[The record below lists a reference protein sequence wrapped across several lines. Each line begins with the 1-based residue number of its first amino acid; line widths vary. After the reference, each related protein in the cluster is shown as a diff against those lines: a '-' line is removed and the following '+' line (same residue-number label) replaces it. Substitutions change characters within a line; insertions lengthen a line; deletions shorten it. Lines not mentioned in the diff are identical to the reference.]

1 VVDLDGTLIASDS
14 LVESLLA
21 LLKRQP
27 WCIFLLPA
35 WALKGK
41 VALKA
46 EIARRV
52 HLRVETL
59 PYRADLIDHLR
70 TEREAGRTLVLA
82 TAAHHSIA
90 DAVAAHLKIF
100 DEVVATDG
108 QINTKGTAKRDALL
122 ARFGMRGFDYIGDDR
137 ADVPV
142 WGASRVAHVAGNRR
156 GLPKLAQMAG
166 AALGQPFV
174 SAGPG
179 LRSWIRAIRVHQWV
193 KNVLLFVPMVTAHR
207 VDARTAL
214 TVAVSF
220 LAFSLLAS
228 GTYLINDL
236 FDLDADRKH
245 PSKRSRPFASGK
257 IPLTQGV
264 VAALLLIVAGF
275 GLGTILGIRPVIYL
289 LLYFVVTIAYSLRLK
304 HHPILDVVALAFL
317 YTLRILA
324 GGAAADV
331 RISQWLFQFSVFL
344 FLSLALVKRYS
355 ELHRLQ
361 LEGNGDARA
370 RGYRP
375 TDLTVVSQSGISA
388 GLIAGL
394 VLALYINSPDV
405 QLLYAK
411 PHVLWAICPLFVYWI
426 VRVWLIA
433 NRGGLNEDP
442 ILFAFR
448 DRVSYLVGLTILIVM
463 LLAMLPHVS

>member
-1 VVDLDGTLIASDS
+1 VVDFDGTLIASDS
-14 LVESLLA
+14 LVESLVA

-27 WCIFLLPA
+27 WCVLLLPV

-46 EIARRV
+46 EIAKRV

-70 TEREAGRTLVLA
+70 AEREAGRMLVLA

-100 DEVVATDG
+100 DDVLATDG
-108 QINTKGTAKRDALL
+108 QINTKGTAKRDALVE
-122 ARFGMRGFDYIGDDR
+122 RFGMRGFDYIGDHR

-142 WGASRVAHVAGNRR
+142 WGASRVAHVAGGRR
-156 GLPKLAQMAG
+156 GLPELAHRAG
-166 AALGQPFV
+166 ASLGQPFV

-179 LRSWIRAIRVHQWV
+179 LRIWLRAIRVHQWV
-193 KNVLLFVPMVTAHR
+193 KNLLLFVPMVMAHR
-207 VDARTAL
+207 LDARTAL
-214 TVAVSF
+214 TVAAGF

-236 FDLDADRKH
+236 LDLDADRKH
-245 PSKRSRPFASGK
+245 PSKRSRPFASGQ
-257 IPLTQGV
+257 IPLTQGI

-275 GLGTILGIRPVIYL
+275 GLGTILGTRPLVYL

-304 HHPILDVVALAFL
+304 YHPILDVVALAFL

-355 ELHRLQ
+355 ELHRIQ
-361 LEGNGDARA
+361 TEGDGDRSA

-375 TDLTVVSQSGISA
+375 ADLTIVSQFGICA

-394 VLALYINSPDV
+394 VLALYVNGPDV
-405 QLLYAK
+405 QLLYPK
-411 PHVLWAICPLFVYWI
+411 PHVLWAVCPVFVYWI

-433 NRGGLNEDP
+433 GRGGMNEDP

-448 DRVSYLVGLTILIVM
+448 DRTSYLAGLAILIVM
-463 LLAMLPHVS
+463 FLAMLPHVS